1 MADTWEIH
9 DRRQINCKIMQD
21 AILGEVKSI
30 GIERTTVHSG
40 FQLPNSWNLLG
51 CVINNTSF
59 HTYYQCSNGF
69 WVMNQMQSEVLS
81 LSKTQEKSIQK
92 RWSRKQIL
100 EQIIM
105 VNRKKEQEWTPGM
118 ASVAIQGETSWE
130 AEDNPE
136 RFVTPCLWLKFIEP
150 QSGLGW
156 MRP

>member
-21 AILGEVKSI
+21 EILGEVKSI

-69 WVMNQMQSEVLS
+69 WVMNQTQSEVLS

-92 RWSRKQIL
+92 RWSQKQIL
-100 EQIIM
+100 GQIIM
-105 VNRKKEQEWTPGM
+105 VNREIVTWKSRSELLEWH
-118 ASVAIQGETSWE
+118 
-130 AEDNPE
+130 
-136 RFVTPCLWLKFIEP
+136 LWLFREKHPGKQKTILR
-150 QSGLGW
+150 GLLLLACDW
-156 MRP
+156 SS